1 MCGCLLAVFI
11 SYENL
16 CFPFWLVFGLRS
28 WVNIPMPHPLPAL
41 QALLIFWAP
50 TWGRQQFHAPLASDS
65 VTITIAEAVRGAV
78 TVPYTGLIMQMPHK
92 TWPQLRSHFQ
102 DPTVITISSLYFF
115 FVFFFLVLYGFSVAA
130 AISRFPLAAHEATTT
145 MEVQLF
151 QLAMRP
157 ALVLSW
163 PKTPRPAD
171 LLQLRFSS
179 RSARGV
185 APVRTAGKSF

>member
-28 WVNIPMPHPLPAL
+28 WVNIPMPHPLPGL

-115 FVFFFLVLYGFSVAA
+115 FVFFFFGFIWIFCGSSNFSFSTGCARSNNNNGSATFSISHAA
-130 AISRFPLAAHEATTT
+130 SISLIMTKNPPTRRPFAA
-145 MEVQLF
+145 
-151 QLAMRP
+151 
-157 ALVLSW
+157 SI
-163 PKTPRPAD
+163 
-171 LLQLRFSS
+171 
-179 RSARGV
+179 
-185 APVRTAGKSF
+185 